1 MTDYQT
7 KAMITALK
15 DISTQLKTIN
25 RNVNYLGRK
34 LEMIDST
41 LQKHGIAI
49 MPEAEL
55 TVEEPEYDPV
65 VRVSD
70 IEAWNRNFYDNLS
83 VDHNLNDQ
91 ETSMVFGWIN
101 RMLKDLA
108 KQDKFINNDIQKGE

>member
-1 MTDYQT
+1 MTDHQSRE
-7 KAMITALK
+7 MIAALK
-15 DISTQLKTIN
+15 DISTNLKIIN

-41 LQKHGIAI
+41 LENARHDRNT
-49 MPEAEL
+49 MPSTEATE
-55 TVEEPEYDPV
+55 EEPA

-70 IEAWNRNFYDNLS
+70 IEAWNGNFYDNLS

-108 KQDKFINNDIQKGE
+108 KQDKIVNIDIQKGE

>member
-1 MTDYQT
+1 MDPFEKEMAKKQLGAF
-7 KAMITALK
+7 KSINANIAFLGKELK
-15 DISTQLKTIN
+15 RTNDI
-25 RNVNYLGRK
+25 
-34 LEMIDST
+34 LE
-41 LQKHGIAI
+41 KHGA
-49 MPEAEL
+49 EATE
-55 TVEEPEYDPV
+55 EEPEHDPV

-108 KQDKFINNDIQKGE
+108 KQDKIVNIDIQKGE

>member
-1 MTDYQT
+1 MTDYQG
-7 KAMITALK
+7 KAMIAALK

-25 RNVNYLGRK
+25 RNVNYVGRK

-55 TVEEPEYDPV
+55 TAEEPETESV

-70 IEAWNRNFYDNLS
+70 IETWNRNFYDNLS
-83 VDHNLNDQ
+83 VDHNLNDT
-91 ETSMVFGWIN
+91 ETAMVFGWIN
-101 RMLKDLA
+101 RMLKDMA
-108 KQDKFINNDIQKGE
+108 KQDKFVDIQKGE